1 VRGRIDQQVTRFLLW
16 RLLGLLALLLGLALV
31 AWCLGGGPGRALR
44 GRSSAVTAG
53 HLLGDCS
60 RVISAAWTAAIGAA
74 LPLAIAAALVFALS
88 ISILLVRMVA
98 RKRRR
103 HVRMLVEPYRTDKAA
118 TPESCASGPTTS
130 T

>member
-1 VRGRIDQQVTRFLLW
+1 MTRFLLW
-16 RLLGLLALLLGLALV
+16 RLLGLLAVLFGFALV

-44 GRSSAVTAG
+44 GRSSALTAG
-53 HLLGDCS
+53 HLLDDCARLIGD
-60 RVISAAWTAAIGAA
+60 AWTTVTSAA

-88 ISILLVRMVA
+88 LSILLARAVA

-103 HVRMLVEPYRTDKAA
+103 YVRMLVVPYRTDKAA